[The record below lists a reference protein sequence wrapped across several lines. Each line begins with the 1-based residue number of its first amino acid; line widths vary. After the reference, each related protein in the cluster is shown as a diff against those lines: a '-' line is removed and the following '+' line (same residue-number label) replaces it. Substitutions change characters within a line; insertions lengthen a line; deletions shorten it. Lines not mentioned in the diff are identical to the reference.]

1 MKNCKLQVKQ
11 NTNEMKKAFFI
22 FVFISTYTN
31 AIGQIDKIFVD
42 HNLVYQ
48 VSRPH
53 VRFLNLNVN
62 SAKTQDTLVS
72 RLEVTNTGRYN
83 YHPIAWHI
91 VDSFLYAIELV
102 SLDNL
107 FVRARLIQYT
117 IPIAK
122 KNIQKT
128 DLEQIKETRKAFNYV
143 QILDNYLFFISER
156 CQGIKKPMYFD
167 FMVDKEGIITIAIL
181 EIDQQTISIFSK
193 SIAKHEQES
202 ADNIPLYKWVDTWKT
217 IDTFSTTLQSPF
229 RILKEN
235 NQYYIVAS
243 DGTLFEAKDKKLA
256 PMPNRKSEPIA
267 LVFDKNAQKDVRFL
281 RLGSLKGDQKIN
293 ASVIKQFAKAL
304 IDK

>member
-1 MKNCKLQVKQ
+1 MLSH
-11 NTNEMKKAFFI
+11 TSEMKRALFI
-22 FVFISTYTN
+22 FVFLSAHAN
-31 AIGQIDKIFVD
+31 AIGQVDKIFVD
-42 HNLVYQ
+42 HHFNYQ

-53 VRFLNLNVN
+53 VRFLNLSLN
-62 SAKTQDTLVS
+62 SARTQDTLFTQ
-72 RLEVTNTGRYN
+72 LEVTNTGRYS

-102 SLDNL
+102 RLDNL

-122 KNIQKT
+122 KNIPKT
-128 DLEQIKETRKAFNYV
+128 DFEQIKETRKAFNYV
-143 QILDNYLFFISER
+143 QILDNCLFFISER

-167 FMVDKEGIITIAIL
+167 FMVDKEGIITIAVL

-235 NQYYIVAS
+235 EKYYVVTS

-256 PMPNRKSEPIA
+256 LVPNRKSEPIA
-267 LVFDKNAQKDVRFL
+267 LVFDKNGQKGVRFL
-281 RLGSLKGDQKIN
+281 RLNSLKDNQKIN
-293 ASVIKQFAKAL
+293 ASVIKHFAKAL
-304 IDK
+304 IAK